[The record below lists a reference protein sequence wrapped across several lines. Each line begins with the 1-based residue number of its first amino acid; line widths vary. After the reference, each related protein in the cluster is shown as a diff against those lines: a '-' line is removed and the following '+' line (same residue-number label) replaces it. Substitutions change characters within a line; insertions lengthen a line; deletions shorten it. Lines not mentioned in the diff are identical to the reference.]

1 MTVNELIGEL
11 SNLPDEQRKL
21 DVVYMDCEYG
31 ATSVT
36 SIEYYADEMET
47 SIRLR

>member
-1 MTVNELIGEL
+1 MTVDELIDEL
-11 SNLPDEQRKL
+11 SKLSDVQRKL

-36 SIEYYADEMET
+36 SIEYYTDEMET